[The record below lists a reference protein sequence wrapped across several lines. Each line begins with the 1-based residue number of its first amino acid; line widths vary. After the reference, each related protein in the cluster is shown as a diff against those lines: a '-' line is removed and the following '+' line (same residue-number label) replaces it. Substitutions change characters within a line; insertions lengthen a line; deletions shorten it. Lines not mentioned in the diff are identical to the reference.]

1 MFFLNDVWKKL
12 TSYVI
17 DSVLLCHLNKK
28 RLNCVFFAYFL
39 DKPDILDEPTT
50 IVNETDYVLLSR
62 EIVSNPLAN
71 VSWYNGSELLYT
83 LIAERNATFI
93 IKKAV
98 CTDTKNFTLV
108 ASNTVKEN
116 VSALVELIVNC
127 EYISLLRVT
136 ESGNGANFDLNIS
149 YKTTKS

>member
-1 MFFLNDVWKKL
+1 MFFNGVWKKL
-12 TSYVI
+12 TAYVI
-17 DSVLLCHLNKK
+17 DSVLLCHLKK
-28 RLNCVFFAYFL
+28 LNCVFFAHFL

-50 IVNETDYVLLSR
+50 IVNETDYVVLSR

-71 VSWYNGSELLYT
+71 VSWYNGSKLLYT

-93 IKKAV
+93 IEKAV

-136 ESGNGANFDLNIS
+136 ESGNGANFDLIIS